1 MAVIRVNKNKDY
13 TVMSNNHFR
22 NKDMSLKAKGLL
34 SLMLSLP
41 DDWDYSINGLVSIC
55 KEQESAIKATLSEL
69 KELGYLIIRK
79 QMPNETDTGRFEYI
93 YDIYEYPKQGYEK
106 QAVENQPL
114 EIQPIEKQAV
124 ENPTQLNTNILNTN
138 ISNTNISSTEKKS
151 ASAPADIS
159 MYEYYVDKM
168 GMITPQIKQGLD
180 VWLTKVDSSLI
191 KYAID
196 EAVRC
201 DKKSWAYIKAIL
213 NGQYESGR
221 CYHGVNTVEFK
232 EQKPTRKDT
241 TKAKPKRVASKTAI
255 DRVMQLGS

>member
-114 EIQPIEKQAV
+114 EIQPIEKK
-124 ENPTQLNTNILNTN
+124 EL
-138 ISNTNISSTEKKS
+138 KKMFICKKRKRLERELGFS
-151 ASAPADIS
+151 QEELGIVDDI
-159 MYEYYVDKM
+159 
-168 GMITPQIKQGLD
+168 
-180 VWLTKVDSSLI
+180 LI
-191 KYAID
+191 K
-196 EAVRC
+196 
-201 DKKSWAYIKAIL
+201 K
-213 NGQYESGR
+213 N
-221 CYHGVNTVEFK
+221 
-232 EQKPTRKDT
+232 
-241 TKAKPKRVASKTAI
+241 
-255 DRVMQLGS
+255 